1 MPFLFG
7 DKERRGFEGDR
18 AERSEVKTS
27 QCDVFRE
34 SVDGTYGG
42 DTRRIK
48 RCRCFRNN
56 KLTVFSAKKH
66 LDFSHML

>member
-1 MPFLFG
+1 MLFSFG
-7 DKERRGFEGDR
+7 HKEIRGIESDR
-18 AERSEVKTS
+18 AEHSEVKTS

-34 SVDGTYGG
+34 SVDETYGG